1 MEDEIAPILD
11 ADSATAKKT
20 PSRRK
25 PKLTTARWQERLLP
39 TMIGLLVGLTLFFF
53 VATFIQMAYLHWSIL
68 QYPILEITSSSSED
82 LMNSA
87 TTFDE
92 KLSAERA
99 ETLTEMEAYIIG
111 RRYHHAS
118 VELMAG
124 LWIRY
129 LGFITGMILALVGA
143 SFVLGKLREPT
154 TELTGKAS
162 GVDFSLKS
170 ASPGII
176 LAVLGVVLM
185 FTTIV
190 NKDIYQVTDGAV
202 YLQSQSQ
209 TSPFDYSTP
218 EPASTLEDLELL
230 YGTPTPVSSMNTP

>member
-11 ADSATAKKT
+11 ADSGTAKKA

-25 PKLTTARWQERLLP
+25 PKLTTAHWQERLLP
-39 TMIGLLVGLTLFFF
+39 TMVGLLVGLTLFFF

-68 QYPILEITSSSSED
+68 QYPTLEITSSSSED

-87 TTFDE
+87 TTYDE

-111 RRYHHAS
+111 RRYHLAS

-129 LGFITGMILALVGA
+129 LGFITGMILSLVGA
-143 SFVLGKLREPT
+143 SFVLGKLREPA

-162 GVDFSLKS
+162 GVDFSLRS

-185 FTTIV
+185 FATIV
-190 NKDIYQVTDGAV
+190 NKDV
-202 YLQSQSQ
+202 YEVQDAPVYVIGQ
-209 TSPFDYSTP
+209 TQPFPLDLSTP
-218 EPASTLEDLELL
+218 EPLSTLEDLELL
-230 YGTPTPVSSMNTP
+230 YGTPTPPSLSP